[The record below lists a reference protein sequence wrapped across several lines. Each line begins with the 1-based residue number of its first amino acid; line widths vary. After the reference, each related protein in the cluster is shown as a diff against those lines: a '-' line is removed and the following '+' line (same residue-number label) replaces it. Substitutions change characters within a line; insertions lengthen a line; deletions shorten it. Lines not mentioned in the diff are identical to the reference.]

1 MSKIAVIIS
10 HEYRTRVRAKWFIVS
25 TLLAPFGLALLI
37 AVPVLAAILAG
48 DGAEGKVAVLD
59 RTGMLAAAVVQA
71 DTATFEL
78 AGNRT
83 ETQLSEAVKSEEIQA
98 YVVIPSNVLDSGR
111 ITMFSRGGSGIAF
124 ESSVQGSI
132 EPLIVKARLQKVGT
146 DTAVIGL
153 VERGIEV
160 VSLKVT
166 DKGIEADSSQ
176 ASAMV
181 GYAAGFMIYMLIFLY
196 GTMVMRGVVEE
207 KANRIIEVIASSA
220 RPFEIMM
227 GKVVGIGLVGLTQL
241 VLWVALGS
249 LVTMGVGALIAP
261 SVSPETMNQVQQ
273 MQANN
278 PSQGMGLGGAL
289 AASGIVLP
297 NISMVSILMF
307 IFNFFAGY
315 FLYASLFAAVGSAVD
330 QESDANS
337 LTFPITFPVI
347 LTMLFIGNVIAAPN
361 GTFAVVASMIPL
373 FSPILMTVRVA
384 ATDVPAWQLL
394 TSIALSIGGF
404 FGAIWLASRIYRIG
418 ILSYGKKPTLKEIAR
433 WITLRV

>member
-59 RTGMLAAAVVQA
+59 RTGTLAAAVVQA

-78 AGNRT
+78 AGDRT
-83 ETQLSEAVKSEEIQA
+83 EAQLSEAVKSEQIQA

-166 DKGIEADSSQ
+166 EKGIEADSSQ

-241 VLWVALGS
+241 VLWFALGS

-261 SVSPETMNQVQQ
+261 SVSTDTMSQVQQ

-278 PSQGMGLGGAL
+278 PSQSMGLGGAL

-297 NISMVSILMF
+297 SISIVSLLMF

-361 GTFAVVASMIPL
+361 GTFAVIASMIPL

>member
-1 MSKIAVIIS
+1 MSKISVIIS
-10 HEYRTRVRAKWFIVS
+10 HEYRTRVRAKWFIIS
-25 TLLAPFGLALLI
+25 TLLAPFGVALLI

-48 DGAEGKVAVLD
+48 DGAEGKVAVVD
-59 RTGMLAAAVVQA
+59 RTGTLAAAVVQS

-78 AGNRT
+78 AGDRT
-83 ETQLSEAVKSEEIQA
+83 EAQLAEAVKSEQIQA

-111 ITMFSRGGSGIAF
+111 ITMYSRGGSGIAF
-124 ESSVQGSI
+124 EGSVQGSI

-153 VERGIEV
+153 VERGIDV

-166 DKGIEADSSQ
+166 EKGVEADSSQ

-181 GYAAGFMIYMLIFLY
+181 GYAAGFVIYMLIFLY

-249 LVTMGVGALIAP
+249 LVTMGIGALIAP
-261 SVSPETMNQVQQ
+261 SVSPETLNQVQQ

-297 NISMVSILMF
+297 NISVVSILMF

-337 LTFPITFPVI
+337 LTFPITLPVI